1 MRLGLPYSMGP
12 SWVIG
17 SARRQSSERWKAIK
31 MTTSSQSSPEQ
42 PAGRAGGGGRGGR
55 GGRPISTTVQR
66 TEQLSPTMVRIVVT
80 GPELAR
86 FAANEYSDAYVKLVF
101 LRPGVDYPRPLDLAA
116 VREQFA
122 ASDWPQQRTYTVR
135 AWDPAALELTI
146 DFVVHGDEGLA
157 GPWARS
163 ARPGDELLLQGPGGG
178 YAPDPAADWHLLIGD
193 ESALPA
199 IAASLERL
207 PATAIGQVLIEVEH
221 AEQEQKLAGP
231 PGVAVRWVHTEGG
244 PLGSAV
250 LAAVAA
256 LTFPDGVVQAFVH
269 GEAGVVKDLRR
280 LLKLERGLTQDQLSI
295 SGYWRQGADDEAWRA
310 VKGEWN
316 RQIEQAEAGAGS

>member
-1 MRLGLPYSMGP
+1 MRLGLPYSMNP
-12 SWVIG
+12 SRVIG
-17 SARRQSSERWKAIK
+17 SARRQSSERWKAVK
-31 MTTSSQSSPEQ
+31 MTISPQSAPGQ
-42 PAGRAGGGGRGGR
+42 PAPRGGRR

-66 TEQLSPTMVRIVVT
+66 TEKLSPSMVRIVVT
-80 GPELAR
+80 GPELAQ

-101 LRPGVDYPRPLDLAA
+101 LRPGVDYPRPLDLGA
-116 VREQFA
+116 VREQFDA
-122 ASDWPQQRTYTVR
+122 ADWPQQRTYTVR
-135 AWDPAALELTI
+135 GWDPAALELAI

-199 IAASLERL
+199 IAAALERL
-207 PATAIGQVLIEVEH
+207 PDRAIGHVLIEVDQP
-221 AEQEQKLAGP
+221 EQEQKLTAP
-231 PGVAVRWVHTEGG
+231 EGVSVRWVHRDGG
-244 PLGSAV
+244 PLGAALV
-250 LAAVAA
+250 AAVAA
-256 LTFPDGVVQAFVH
+256 LTFPAGVAQAFVH

-280 LLKLERGLTQDQLSI
+280 LLKLERGLAQNQLSI
-295 SGYWRQGADDEAWRA
+295 SGYWRHGADDETWRA

>member
-1 MRLGLPYSMGP
+1 
-12 SWVIG
+12 
-17 SARRQSSERWKAIK
+17 
-31 MTTSSQSSPEQ
+31 MTISPQNSPAQ
-42 PAGRAGGGGRGGR
+42 PAGRAGGGRGR

-66 TEQLSPTMVRIVVT
+66 TERLSPTMVRIVVT
-80 GPELAR
+80 GPDLAR

-163 ARPGDELLLQGPGGG
+163 AAAGDELLLQGPGGG
-178 YAPDPAADWHLLIGD
+178 YLPDPAADWHLLIGD

-207 PATAIGQVLIEVEH
+207 PATAVGQVLIEVH
-221 AEQEQKLAGP
+221 GAEQEQKLAGP
-231 PGVAVRWVHTEGG
+231 DGVSVRWVHTGEG
-244 PLGSAV
+244 PLGEALV
-250 LAAVAA
+250 AAVAA

-280 LLKLERGLTQDQLSI
+280 LLKLERGVPQAQLSI
-295 SGYWRQGADDEAWRA
+295 SGYWRLGADDETWRS

-316 RQIEQAEAGAGS
+316 RQIEQAEASAGS